1 MPTRWFSGLRDHWHV
16 ILIVPLVVIVMT
28 WPTFG
33 RIFDGDEFWLHV
45 EHRDKWL
52 RFWDAWHLER
62 VFAGQAELF
71 YTDSLFHPE
80 GVSLAWQH
88 VIYPHAVLFLIFEK
102 VMSADSAYN
111 LLFLLMLCFNAL
123 CAYLLIYYFINDKWI
138 ALFGAVVAAV
148 SVPFPHGSTSPDLI
162 LIGTLPLTIYF
173 LYRAVE
179 ECRWRFAAL
188 AGLCAGFTAFIS
200 LYTLVFILFTT
211 SICAVY
217 LALSRWRQPAFW
229 RQLLLIIVI
238 CGSISAL
245 RIYPIVA
252 DARDFQAGSEFY
264 QDRVRSNDV
273 MDFFVLS
280 PNPFFGEILHSLFN
294 VPSESTHKRAY
305 LGYINLFFICC
316 ALLYK
321 PSRRRLAPWVV
332 ALLFF
337 ALMRLGNYL
346 TINSAA
352 YTDVPLPE
360 RILNA
365 WFPALFAHIGVQEYY
380 RFGVVIP
387 LALLSSFGLARLLR
401 SHPARLRAALAL
413 VSALI
418 VAGEFYVPRYGH
430 ILDKHKTAYIDWLLT
445 EAESPNKL
453 INLPIDIENPR
464 YFLYLQTLTNRPQAL
479 GFANRRPRFAT
490 TYIRRNLLLS
500 HWNNSRSAHCLPHNE
515 RSYKACP
522 LLTDESCHRSVCS
535 STLSVE

>member
-1 MPTRWFSGLRDHWHV
+1 MGTRCISILRNHWHV
-16 ILIVPLVVIVMT
+16 LLIVPLVVIVMT
-28 WPTFG
+28 WPTFA

-102 VMSADSAYN
+102 VMPADSAYN
-111 LLFLLMLCFNAL
+111 LLFLLMLCFNAF

-229 RQLLLIIVI
+229 CQLLMIIVI
-238 CGSISAL
+238 CGSIAL
-245 RIYPIVA
+245 RIYPSRRCTRLPSGI
-252 DARDFQAGSEFY
+252 GI
-264 QDRVRSNDV
+264 
-273 MDFFVLS
+273 LS
-280 PNPFFGEILHSLFN
+280 RPRTQQRCYGFLRPFTQSLFRRN
-294 VPSESTHKRAY
+294 LAFPVQCPLRINAQES
-305 LGYINLFFICC
+305 
-316 ALLYK
+316 
-321 PSRRRLAPWVV
+321 V
-332 ALLFF
+332 
-337 ALMRLGNYL
+337 
-346 TINSAA
+346 
-352 YTDVPLPE
+352 
-360 RILNA
+360 
-365 WFPALFAHIGVQEYY
+365 
-380 RFGVVIP
+380 
-387 LALLSSFGLARLLR
+387 FGLHQPVFHLLR
-401 SHPARLRAALAL
+401 SP
-413 VSALI
+413 V
-418 VAGEFYVPRYGH
+418 
-430 ILDKHKTAYIDWLLT
+430 
-445 EAESPNKL
+445 
-453 INLPIDIENPR
+453 
-464 YFLYLQTLTNRPQAL
+464 QAL
-479 GFANRRPRFAT
+479 QAIASAMGRGAAVFCLDEARQ
-490 TYIRRNLLLS
+490 LS
-500 HWNNSRSAHCLPHNE
+500 NI
-515 RSYKACP
+515 
-522 LLTDESCHRSVCS
+522 
-535 STLSVE
+535 